1 MYPVNRVERE
11 QLARHLRTWALAY
24 AAHGWPVFPLAPGTK
39 VPALPKRLGG
49 RGCLDATTDAEIVAE
64 MWDRYPLG
72 NIGVA
77 TGRAAGVAVLD
88 VDPRH
93 GGEEALA
100 ALVAE
105 HGPVPAGPVAVT
117 PSGGRHHFL
126 RWRDGLTCS
135 AGQLGD
141 GLDVRSDGGYVA
153 AAPSVTSAGAY
164 TWQVHPRTPPTPWPN
179 CLMPARPAPVRPVRD
194 ERALDAAAADRVL
207 AGLVRTVAEAPQGTR
222 NDRLYW
228 SACRLAQ
235 HAAEGRVPLD
245 VGAAALLAAA
255 AEAGLPEWEADRTVA
270 SALRRVGAA

>member
-1 MYPVNRVERE
+1 VNRAERE
-11 QLARHLRTWALAY
+11 QLTYDLRTCALAY
-24 AAHGWPVFPLAPGTK
+24 AAHGWPVCPLASGTK

-77 TGRAAGVAVLD
+77 TGQAAGLAVLD

-100 ALVAE
+100 ALVAA
-105 HGPVPAGPVAVT
+105 HGPVPAGPVAAT

-126 RWRDGLTCS
+126 RWRDELTCS

-153 AAPSVTSAGAY
+153 AAPSVTAAGAY
-164 TWQVHPRTPPTPWPN
+164 AWQVHPCTPLMPWPDR
-179 CLMPARPAPVRPVRD
+179 LMPARPAPMRPVRD
-194 ERALDAAAADRVL
+194 QRALDAAAADRVL

-222 NDRLYW
+222 NERLFW
-228 SACRLAQ
+228 ASARLAE